1 MPTTVLP
8 QAADGPGSAAPD
20 GQPRSRRGALVV
32 GGIILAVTLA
42 LGAVLV
48 GAQLPSGGLP
58 QNPVGTAAPEL
69 ELTTLEG
76 EPVVLSDLRGG
87 PVLLTFWASWCSS
100 CKDDMPQLR
109 RLQRTW
115 APAGV
120 QVLGVV
126 IDDRHEDALATAAAY
141 EHTYPSLF
149 DADDVAA
156 RAYAVSGTPE
166 TFLIDRDGTIAAKW
180 IGPLP
185 EHDVEFQL
193 AVATG

>member
-1 MPTTVLP
+1 
-8 QAADGPGSAAPD
+8 
-20 GQPRSRRGALVV
+20 V
-32 GGIILAVTLA
+32 GGLILAVTLA
-42 LGAVLV
+42 LSAVLI

-58 QNPVGTAAPEL
+58 QNPVGSAAPEL
-69 ELTTLEG
+69 ELATLEG
-76 EPVVLSDLRGG
+76 EPVVLPGWSDG

-100 CKDDMPQLR
+100 CKDDMPLLG
-109 RLQRTW
+109 RLDRSW
-115 APAGV
+115 ADRGV
-120 QVLGVV
+120 RVVGVV
-126 IDDRHEDALATAAAY
+126 IDDRLADALATAEAY
-141 EHTYPSLF
+141 GHPYPSLF

-166 TFLIDRDGTIAAKW
+166 TFLIDGDGTIVAKW

>member
-1 MPTTVLP
+1 MST
-8 QAADGPGSAAPD
+8 QAPPHIDAGGPSGGAA

-32 GGIILAVTLA
+32 GGLILVVTLA

-58 QNPVGTAAPEL
+58 QNPVGEPAPDL
-69 ELTTLEG
+69 ALTTLDG
-76 EPVVLSDLRGG
+76 HDVVLSELDG

-109 RLQRTW
+109 RLQRSW
-115 APAGV
+115 ADAGV
-120 QVLGVV
+120 QVVGVV
-126 IDDRHEDALATAAAY
+126 IDDRHGDAVATAAEY
-141 EHTYPSLF
+141 EHNYESLF
-149 DADDVAA
+149 DGDDVAA

-166 TFLIDRDGTIAAKW
+166 TFLIDADGTIAAKW

>member
-1 MPTTVLP
+1 MSAPVPST
-8 QAADGPGSAAPD
+8 ADGGVTSVDPQEP
-20 GQPRSRRGALVV
+20 PRSRRGAMVV
-32 GGIILAVTLA
+32 GGVILAVTLA

-58 QNPVGTAAPEL
+58 QNPVGEPAPDLALPTLDGRDVVVSEL
-69 ELTTLEG
+69 
-76 EPVVLSDLRGG
+76 DG

-115 APAGV
+115 SEAGV
-120 QVLGVV
+120 QVVGVV
-126 IDDRHEDALATAAAY
+126 IDDRHADAVATAAEYA
-141 EHTYPSLF
+141 HNYPSLF
-149 DADDVAA
+149 DGDDVAA
-156 RAYAVSGTPE
+156 RAYSVSGTPE
-166 TFLIDRDGTIAAKW
+166 TFLIDADGAIAAKW

>member
-1 MPTTVLP
+1 MSSPAPP
-8 QAADGPGSAAPD
+8 QADGGCPPVEPRD
-20 GQPRSRRGALVV
+20 RPRSRRGAVVV
-32 GGIILAVTLA
+32 GGVILAVTLA

-58 QNPVGTAAPEL
+58 QNPVGAPAPEL
-69 ELTTLEG
+69 ELATLEG
-76 EPVVLSDLRGG
+76 EPVVLSELHDG

-115 APAGV
+115 SPAGV

-126 IDDRHEDALATAAAY
+126 IDDRREDALATAAEF
-141 EHTYPSLF
+141 EHTYPSLL
-149 DADDVAA
+149 DVDDLAA
-156 RAYAVSGTPE
+156 RAYSVSGTPE

>member
-1 MPTTVLP
+1 MSTPAPPHVDGGR
-8 QAADGPGSAAPD
+8 ASADQQ

-32 GGIILAVTLA
+32 GGAILAVTLA

-58 QNPVGTAAPEL
+58 QNPVGSPAPDL
-69 ELTTLEG
+69 ALTTLEG
-76 EPVVLSDLRGG
+76 EAVALSELDG

-100 CKDDMPQLR
+100 CKNDMPQLR

-115 APAGV
+115 SPEGV
-120 QVLGVV
+120 QVVGVV
-126 IDDRHEDALATAAAY
+126 IDDRHEDAVTTAAEY
-141 EHTYPSLF
+141 EHNYPSLF

-166 TFLIDRDGTIAAKW
+166 TFLIDADGTIAAKW